1 MSPVCP
7 ACQWPSPM
15 LVSTHRSV
23 RYLRCVC
30 GEWLVARG
38 AVVTTMPGRGSAA
51 ARPEHLELIPLPEE

>member
-1 MSPVCP
+1 
-7 ACQWPSPM
+7 M